1 MALRQPTALLLGF
14 FLGSLSFLG
23 AAASKLK
30 SGNVRAAAAAS
41 VLGATPAR
49 SPPPPAVY
57 GSIYVGLPPQ
67 EFNVVF
73 DTGSGNT
80 IIPSKNCDSTA
91 CMAKKTYD
99 KLLSA
104 AFTKVNGSQTEA
116 QLKFGTGSVEGDVV
130 SDKVCLGQGT
140 VCAQT
145 SILSATKMSAS
156 PFSLFPYDGVVGL
169 GMPGI
174 SIAKE
179 FNFLGNLA
187 DASQLENDRFTVWFS
202 TEADFEDSEIS
213 FGNVPDSRL
222 GSDVMW
228 LPLSSTTSGLWQVA
242 MSDITVNLV
251 RLGLCGASGCQ
262 AAFDT
267 GTGVIAGPKSLID
280 GIRAGLNVAED
291 CSNYA
296 DLPSLG
302 FELGGTTMNIEKFE
316 YVKQSSEGCFPQL
329 LELDPDG
336 SDNTLLLGA
345 PFLTRYTTI
354 YDRVF
359 LRMGLAFSKHKTEP
373 TGETNEAA
381 AKRLMGRQSIGKT
394 SSESDE

>member
-1 MALRQPTALLLGF
+1 
-14 FLGSLSFLG
+14 
-23 AAASKLK
+23 
-30 SGNVRAAAAAS
+30 VRAAAAS
-41 VLGATPAR
+41 MLGATPTR

-80 IIPSKNCDSTA
+80 IIPSKTCDSTA
-91 CMAKKTYD
+91 CMAKRTYD

-104 AFTKVNGSQTEA
+104 AFTKVNSSQTEA

-145 SILSATKMSAS
+145 SILSATKMSAT

-169 GMPGI
+169 GMPGL
-174 SIAKE
+174 SLAKE
-179 FNFLGNLA
+179 LNFLGNLA

-213 FGNVPDSRL
+213 FGNVPESRL

-251 RLGLCGASGCQ
+251 RLGLCGESGCQ

-291 CSNYA
+291 CSNYG

-316 YVKQSSEGCFPQL
+316 YVQQTQEGCFPQL
-329 LELDPDG
+329 LELGPDG
-336 SDNTLLLGA
+336 GDNTLLLGA

-373 TGETNEAA
+373 TGETTEAA
-381 AKRLMGRQSIGKT
+381 AQRLMGRQSIGKT

>member
-1 MALRQPTALLLGF
+1 MALSQHPLLLLSF
-14 FLGSLSFLG
+14 ILGVLSFLG
-23 AAASKLK
+23 ATSKLK
-30 SGNVRAAAAAS
+30 AGNVRAAAAS

-67 EFNVVF
+67 EFKVVF

-80 IIPSKNCDSTA
+80 IIPSKTCESTA
-91 CMAKKTYD
+91 CMAKRSYD

-104 AFTKVNGSQTEA
+104 AFTKVNASGLTET
-116 QLKFGTGSVEGDVV
+116 QLNFGTGSIEGDVV

-145 SILSATKMSAS
+145 SILSATKMSAT

-169 GMPGI
+169 GMPGL
-174 SIAKE
+174 SLAKE

-187 DASQLENDRFTVWFS
+187 DADQLENDRFTVWFS

-213 FGNVPDSRL
+213 FGNVPESRL

-228 LPLSSTTSGLWQVA
+228 MPLSSTTTGLWQVA

-251 RLGLCGASGCQ
+251 RLGLCGESGCQ

-267 GTGVIAGPKSLID
+267 GTGVIAGPRNLID

-302 FELGGTTMNIEKFE
+302 FELGGSTMNIEKFE
-316 YVKQSSEGCFPQL
+316 YVRQTPEGCFPQL
-329 LELDPDG
+329 LETDPD
-336 SDNTLLLGA
+336 SSMNNMLLLGA

-359 LRMGLAFSKHKTEP
+359 LRMGVAFSKHKTEP
-373 TGETNEAA
+373 TGETTEAA
-381 AKRLMGRQSIGKT
+381 SQRLMGRQSIGKT